1 MGEMSFSLRYLYPN
15 LIGNNE
21 ETGQKA
27 NPEASDQEAL
37 NENIELDKKGDNNNA
52 SGKKILIGLVIII
65 GLVVLFGGGK

>member
-1 MGEMSFSLRYLYPN
+1 MGEMSFSLRDLYPN

-27 NPEASDQEAL
+27 NPEANDQEAL
-37 NENIELDKKGDNNNA
+37 NENITLAEKVDNNNA
-52 SGKKILIGLVIII
+52 SGKKIFLGIVIII